1 MRVFFPL
8 PAVSQRLY
16 GLKQSLLTRAVEEH
30 VGQVFNDRERLE
42 LGGDII
48 MDVEL
53 LQRDGAVLVHPES
66 CRCHVSVPCGIDP
79 RPIRAMSY
87 QFKFELRE

>member
-1 MRVFFPL
+1 M
-8 PAVSQRLY
+8 
-16 GLKQSLLTRAVEEH
+16 EEH

-66 CRCHVSVPCGIDP
+66 CRCHVSVPCRIDP
-79 RPIRAMSY
+79 RPMRAMSY
-87 QFKFELRE
+87 QFKFELRSSEHRDKVVPPLLHSLFR